1 MNPVDVFAFL
11 PHLGGG
17 EELETFFLNL
27 AMTFVGEKKTNNY
40 SKKTLPRGLPHPT
53 MWLTIVLI

>member
-11 PHLGGG
+11 PHLGGA
-17 EELETFFLNL
+17 EELKNFFFLNL
-27 AMTFVGEKKTNNY
+27 AMTFVGEKKANNY
-40 SKKTLPRGLPHPT
+40 SKKMPRGLPRLT